1 MGTVF
6 EVERTTD
13 HKRFAA
19 KVLTEARKKTSLL
32 RFAREAQILCRL
44 DHPNLI
50 SIVDIDVTKD
60 GVVFLVME
68 LVRGSVLK
76 QFRDRFGQL
85 PFALTVLRQMTAGL
99 ATIHRSGIVHREVL
113 MIDSDCLRISGKPL
127 QRRRQ
132 GYDIRPTNQT

>member
-1 MGTVF
+1 
-6 EVERTTD
+6 
-13 HKRFAA
+13 
-19 KVLTEARKKTSLL
+19 L

-99 ATIHRSGIVHREVL
+99 ATIHRSGIVHRDAYEKTMTCFRVSAKDAHRRRTSHGYSEAEDGSYL
-113 MIDSDCLRISGKPL
+113 PL
-127 QRRRQ
+127 QLV
-132 GYDIRPTNQT
+132 